1 MILIFTLSISTVL
14 SQEENNAQKNILEFS
29 TEYTLGY
36 LKNLAFAP
44 VQRYEYNALNY
55 QLKYTR
61 ITKKEKLFEVQLDY
75 LNSELETNI
84 IPEANPQYAKLV
96 LNISTLKQVYKNEK
110 FKAHVGLQIQTN
122 VSSYFDW
129 RQYDVQQKLGVAG
142 RFAYQINDN
151 QSISSKIVI
160 PVILWRTS
168 TFEESFYSLNRY
180 QSALWTTEYKY
191 RLSTHFDLKVSYT
204 FNYDRLQIFNAYRE
218 LQHQINLGIHFKF

>member
-1 MILIFTLSISTVL
+1 MILIVTFSISTAFC
-14 SQEENNAQKNILEFS
+14 QEENNAQENILEFS
-29 TEYTLGY
+29 TGYTLGY

-61 ITKKEKLFEVQLDY
+61 ITKKEKLFEVQFDY

-110 FKAHVGLQIQTN
+110 FKVHVGLQIQTN

-191 RLSTHFDLKVSYT
+191 RLSTHFDLKVGYT